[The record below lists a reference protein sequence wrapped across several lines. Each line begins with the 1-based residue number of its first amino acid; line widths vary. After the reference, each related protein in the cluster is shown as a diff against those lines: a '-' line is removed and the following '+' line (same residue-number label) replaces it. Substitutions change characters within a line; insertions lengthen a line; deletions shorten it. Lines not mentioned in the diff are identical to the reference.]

1 MAFGA
6 TIPLKRGKMAYNT
19 ATLKKQAIAAIEK
32 HKLFF
37 IEDVVAFLPCVKSVF
52 YEHFPNESNDRK
64 EIDELLERNRIEVKT
79 SMRSKW
85 YKSDAPALQLSL
97 YKIIATQD
105 ERTALSMK
113 SVDVTSG
120 GDKITWNEVKTYDK
134 PEKE

>member
-1 MAFGA
+1 
-6 TIPLKRGKMAYNT
+6 MAYNT
-19 ATLKKQAIAAIEK
+19 ATLKKQALAAIEK

-113 SVDVTSG
+113 AVDVTSG
-120 GDKITWNEVKTYDK
+120 GDKIDNRIIIEHVDMSK
-134 PEKE
+134 PEKEG